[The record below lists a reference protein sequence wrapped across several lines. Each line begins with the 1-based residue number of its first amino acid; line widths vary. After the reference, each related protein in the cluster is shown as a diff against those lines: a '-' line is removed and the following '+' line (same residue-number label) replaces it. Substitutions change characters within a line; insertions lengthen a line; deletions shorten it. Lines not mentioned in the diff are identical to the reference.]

1 MADLRCVGKARC
13 CGVSVLR
20 CGGCGSVAKLR
31 MLRCGGGRFL
41 LPPVPLLER
50 APLTAGSRPS
60 WTLAPGC
67 DGGGDFGARIF
78 ARPVFSG
85 DCCAN
90 VACKRSW
97 PEAGPGVLGPPTR
110 HEAADGAG
118 GADRTRG
125 GGGTKL
131 ADLAELCTRGA
142 PEEVC
147 EAPIRLRGS
156 PHLQRRFSWG

>member
-1 MADLRCVGKARC
+1 MDSEAQGSKGRFAHGPLMQMDIRHPSSEALQRILRRLILATILGCGVFTTLWYDRPDLRCGGKARWCGVADLRCVGKARC

-90 VACKRSW
+90 VACKR
-97 PEAGPGVLGPPTR
+97 
-110 HEAADGAG
+110 
-118 GADRTRG
+118 
-125 GGGTKL
+125 
-131 ADLAELCTRGA
+131 
-142 PEEVC
+142 
-147 EAPIRLRGS
+147 
-156 PHLQRRFSWG
+156 